1 VRQARGTFLAVSVA
15 AGDPARRLLEHRTG
29 HPIISLYLDLDPER
43 FATPPAR
50 AAQIRSLI
58 DQAARELEGA
68 ADGLSH
74 DDKVALRADLARID
88 EYLSSGGVG
97 GVPFKGAGALA
108 VFCSG
113 QDDLFEVV
121 QLTRAT
127 PGRVVIGRS
136 PFVEPLLTAMAQRRW
151 LVALVSRRAGRV
163 LGGPVD
169 RLEEH
174 ADFSEYVHGQH
185 EQGGWSQARYERS
198 IEKDTEDHLRR
209 VAEGLA
215 ERWRSERFDRVALGG
230 PVEIVPR
237 LEAHLAA
244 EVKANLAPGR
254 VEVDLSSANDGEIRR
269 ALAKL
274 VLEDEKQLERDA
286 LDRLAA
292 GVGSGGRGVGGPEGT
307 LAALNERRVQTLLLE
322 PGFDRAGARCQACG
336 LLMLEPGERCP
347 ADGGPVEAVPH
358 LREAAIE
365 SALAQGGD
373 VMVVRHHP
381 DLGPLQGIGALLRF

>member
-1 VRQARGTFLAVSVA
+1 MRAVSGA
-15 AGDPARRLLEHRTG
+15 MADPARRLLEHRTG
-29 HPIISLYLDLDPER
+29 HPIVSLYLDLDPER

-50 AAQIRSLI
+50 AAQVRSLI
-58 DQAARELEGA
+58 DQASRQLESA
-68 ADGLSH
+68 AAGLSH
-74 DDKVALRADLARID
+74 EDKVTLRADLRRID
-88 EYLSSGGVG
+88 DYLSSREP
-97 GVPFKGAGALA
+97 PFQGAGALG

-113 QDDLFEVV
+113 QDELFEVV
-121 QLTRAT
+121 QLPRPT

-136 PFVEPLLTAMAQRRW
+136 PFVEPLVTALAQRRW

-163 LGGPVD
+163 LAGPVD
-169 RLEEH
+169 RLEEQ

-185 EQGGWSQARYERS
+185 DQGGWSQARYERS
-198 IEKDTEDHLRR
+198 IEKDTDDHLRR
-209 VAEGLA
+209 VAEGMY
-215 ERWRSERFDRVALGG
+215 ERWRTERFDRVALGG

-254 VEVDLSSANDGEIRR
+254 VEVDLSSANDGEIRH

-274 VLEDEKQLERDA
+274 VLEDEKQREREA

-292 GVGSGGRGVGGPEGT
+292 GVGTGRRGVAGPEAT
-307 LAALNERRVQTLLLE
+307 LEALNERRVQTLLLE
-322 PGFDRAGARCQACG
+322 PGFDRRGARCQSCG
-336 LLMLEPGERCP
+336 LLMLETGARCP
-347 ADGGPVEAVPH
+347 ADGGPVEEVEH

-365 SALAQGGD
+365 AALGQGAD
-373 VMVVRHHP
+373 VMVVRHYP